1 MNKRQVNKNNKKL
14 NLFVFDDGKKIYIL
28 WKDYLEGLNYILD
41 NFEIN
46 SSNYIFKKL
55 NMNEKS
61 IRKFYYKNGFKSI
74 KRISRELEKE
84 YLNEPYIL

>member
-28 WKDYLEGLNYILD
+28 WKDYSKGLSYILD

-55 NMNEKS
+55 NINEKS
-61 IRKFYYKNGFKSI
+61 IEKFYYKNGFKSI
-74 KRISRELEKE
+74 KRILRELEKE
-84 YLNEPYIL
+84 DLNEPYIL